1 LSISER
7 QFSIQIC
14 DILLIPDVVL
24 GASEAMRRREF
35 IAFVCSA
42 AAAWPLAARA
52 QQPERMRRIG
62 VLMGYPENDLE
73 GPAFFAAF
81 RERLEKLGWVEDR
94 NIRFDTRWVAPEDA
108 ETRRRFAK
116 ELVALQPDLILS
128 SVTPT
133 TAALLEQTHTIPIV
147 FATVS
152 DPIGSGFVASLAR
165 PGGNVTGFQAM
176 VGSLAGKW
184 LELLKEIAPR
194 VTRVAMLFNPG
205 VAPYA
210 EAFLN
215 PIKAAALSFAVEAIA
230 APVRDLSELESVV
243 AAQARELNG
252 GLIVIPDTFTD
263 VHRADIT
270 SLAARFGLPAVY
282 PRRIFTEV
290 GGLLSY
296 GIDQLYSYRQ
306 AATYA
311 DRILKGAKPS
321 ELPVQAP
328 VKFEL
333 AINLKTAKA
342 LGITV
347 PAILRAT
354 ADEAIE

>member
-1 LSISER
+1 MKRRAFIM
-7 QFSIQIC
+7 
-14 DILLIPDVVL
+14 LL
-24 GASEAMRRREF
+24 GG
-35 IAFVCSA
+35 

-52 QQPERMRRIG
+52 QESGGVRRIG

-73 GPAFFAAF
+73 GPAFFGAF

-94 NIRFDTRWVAPEDA
+94 NIRFDTRWATPEDA
-108 ETRRRFAK
+108 EARRRFAK

-133 TAALLEQTHTIPIV
+133 TAALLEQTRTIPIV
-147 FATVS
+147 FATVA
-152 DPIGSGFVASLAR
+152 DPVGSGFVASFAR

-194 VTRVAMLFNPG
+194 VTRVAMLFNPA

-210 EAFLN
+210 ESYLN
-215 PIKAAALSFAVEAIA
+215 PVKIAAASFGVKVIA
-230 APVRDLSELESVV
+230 APVHDTSELESIVV
-243 AAQARELNG
+243 AQAREPNG
-252 GLIVIPDTFTD
+252 GLIVAPDTFTD
-263 VHRADIT
+263 VHRAEIT
-270 SLAARFGLPAVY
+270 SLAARSGLPAVY

-296 GIDQLYSYRQ
+296 GIDQLESYRQ

-342 LGITV
+342 LGLDV
-347 PAILRAT
+347 PLFLQQRAD
-354 ADEAIE
+354 AVIE